1 MYETEGT
8 GGFPGVTFMARPVI
22 GGTFAFLTLGRA
34 CGGKA
39 IEGLSFLEKA
49 KDNENEP
56 AEHRN
61 ILEHGSRGVV
71 EDGNKILHLK
81 HADL

>member
-1 MYETEGT
+1 MKDRPFTDLYDTEGT

-39 IEGLSFLEKA
+39 TEGLSFLERRKG
-49 KDNENEP
+49 DEDRP
-56 AEHRN
+56 
-61 ILEHGSRGVV
+61 V
-71 EDGNKILHLK
+71 EL
-81 HADL
+81 